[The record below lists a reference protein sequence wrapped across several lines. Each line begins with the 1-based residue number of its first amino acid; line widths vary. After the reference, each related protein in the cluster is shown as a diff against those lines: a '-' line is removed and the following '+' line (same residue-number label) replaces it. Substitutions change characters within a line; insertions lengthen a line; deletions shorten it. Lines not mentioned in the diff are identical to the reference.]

1 MTYTDNHPKYPKL
14 LLLWLANREALFVLV
29 VVVVVVVVVAAL
41 LALKSSD

>member
-1 MTYTDNHPKYPKL
+1 MTYTDNHPKL

-29 VVVVVVVVVAAL
+29 VVVVVVVVAAL